1 MGWTVAEAARVIPAS
16 QHGVSFSEV
25 APHLALVA
33 VTVLVYL
40 PAVTGG
46 LLWDDD
52 AHITRPALQSLNGLW
67 RIWFKLG
74 STQQYYPLLH
84 SAFWLEHRLWG
95 DWMAGYHLV
104 NIFLRAASACPV
116 VHLARRVCLPGAWL
130 AGFVFALHRCA
141 WKPWRGFQSRSAC
154 SPGYCAWGPHSCT

>member
-1 MGWTVAEAARVIPAS
+1 MRKAENKQRRGSRLGWTVAGAARVIPAS

-52 AHITRPALQSLNGLW
+52 AHITRPALQSSNGLW

-95 DWMAGYHLV
+95 DWMAGYHL
-104 NIFLRAASACPV
+104 RTSK
-116 VHLARRVCLPGAWL
+116 LAESLSSSEV
-130 AGFVFALHRCA
+130 
-141 WKPWRGFQSRSAC
+141 
-154 SPGYCAWGPHSCT
+154 